1 MQFVNE
7 DWSLWN
13 LPIGF
18 VPVLGSHT
26 AEAVGNLIAEVVAPF
41 LGTFLCTLLMLNK
54 LSSIVNLKGQII
66 SLMLVS
72 LMEEIYL
79 LLSLPRRNWTVLSR
93 TTLVYAIY

>member
-1 MQFVNE
+1 MRISQLLRRSLEIESTGMLHWMDYNNIIIFLLMLKDYYLGVTLQIVNE

-41 LGTFLCTLLMLNK
+41 LGTFLCTLLA
-54 LSSIVNLKGQII
+54 IF
-66 SLMLVS
+66 
-72 LMEEIYL
+72 
-79 LLSLPRRNWTVLSR
+79 VLQF
-93 TTLVYAIY
+93 